1 MELLLELLVAAP
13 VGVLWPHL
21 ERELRPEGELGARV
35 LLVGPV
41 LHSDLPN
48 YVGVGGLSILDR
60 DQRFFL
66 LLEGTYEHNG
76 LVERSCVSQEN
87 AVFVL
92 ALLLLRH
99 RRRGELLQNGV
110 QRELGLLLLF
120 QGVSCDLR
128 SRADGKVEIEQVA
141 HNLACSW
148 TRRRGGSHSRTVA
161 LVLRDIHE
169 ISSCLLL

>member
-1 MELLLELLVAAP
+1 MTYVPCTAQAPGSPLRSSRFTRFYSESNLLEAASQALLEVELLLELLVAAP
-13 VGVLWPHL
+13 VGVHWPHL
-21 ERELRPEGELGARV
+21 EGEFRPEGELGARV

-76 LVERSCVSQEN
+76 LVERSCVSQEDSL
-87 AVFVL
+87 FVL
-92 ALLLLRH
+92 AILLLRH

-110 QRELGLLLLF
+110 Q
-120 QGVSCDLR
+120 
-128 SRADGKVEIEQVA
+128 
-141 HNLACSW
+141 
-148 TRRRGGSHSRTVA
+148 
-161 LVLRDIHE
+161 
-169 ISSCLLL
+169 